1 MSSEPATDHAPD
13 DDEETGVPQLVDCAV
28 YVDGTRLP
36 GAWTPHDAMAEARR
50 RNRGFVWC
58 GLREP
63 DDERL
68 REAATVFG
76 LPAKAVTHAVRTH
89 HRPKLTWYDDL
100 LCMVLKTVHYV
111 EHESPTTAN
120 EIVDTG
126 EIVAYLGKDFIFTVR
141 HGQHSGLRELR
152 AELEAA
158 PERLHLGPGVVLHGI
173 ADRVVDSYVT
183 VSESLENDI
192 DVIEAGVFEPR
203 SPISAEHLYL
213 LKREIVEL
221 NRAVT
226 PLTVP
231 LHRLLESTT
240 TLVPHQVRSYLRD
253 VEDHLTAVSERVA
266 SYDELLT
273 TLVNATL
280 AKLSLQQNADMRK
293 ITAWAAIIAVPTM
306 GVGVYGMNF
315 DYMPE
320 LHWKFGYPIIVAV
333 MIGACVILYRMF
345 RRNRWL

>member
-1 MSSEPATDHAPD
+1 
-13 DDEETGVPQLVDCAV
+13 
-28 YVDGTRLP
+28 
-36 GAWTPHDAMAEARR
+36 
-50 RNRGFVWC
+50 
-58 GLREP
+58 
-63 DDERL
+63 
-68 REAATVFG
+68 
-76 LPAKAVTHAVRTH
+76 
-89 HRPKLTWYDDL
+89 
-100 LCMVLKTVHYV
+100 
-111 EHESPTTAN
+111 
-120 EIVDTG
+120 
-126 EIVAYLGKDFIFTVR
+126 
-141 HGQHSGLRELR
+141 
-152 AELEAA
+152 
-158 PERLHLGPGVVLHGI
+158 
-173 ADRVVDSYVT
+173 VDSYVT

-333 MIGACVILYRMF
+333 MIGVCVILYRMF